1 MEKGL
6 YDKWVSNTQKR
17 RKDYNPEYGENRYN
31 KYESEVVTMS
41 QFEGVFVMLFCGLI
55 LSFLVFII
63 EICPS
68 AGIQKL
74 MQMIGYQK
82 S

>member
-6 YDKWVSNTQKR
+6 YDKWVSNTQRR
-17 RKDYNPEYGENRYN
+17 RKDYNPEYGKNRFK
-31 KYESEVVTMS
+31 KYESEVITMS
-41 QFEGVFVMLFCGLI
+41 QLEGVFVMLFCGLS

-68 AGIQKL
+68 ARIQKL
-74 MQMIGYQK
+74 MQMIGYHK